1 MYEILAIALK
11 KKEKL
16 IWHKDKEQVLHAIE
30 IKKYTL
36 AGCFSMWTLK
46 SECFTLEQ
54 HSFHSVG

>member
-30 IKKYTL
+30 IKKVYACRL
-36 AGCFSMWTLK
+36 FFNVDSK
-46 SECFTLEQ
+46 K
-54 HSFHSVG
+54 